1 MDPLRISLLLIGLV
15 VIGAIYWF
23 GSRRRRREEDA
34 ALYTLPEEADGG
46 DAEGWDNV
54 DLDTGEEPPLS
65 TEQLEA
71 LTGLKQSREV
81 PLEESDTLH
90 TSPKEAPPAES
101 QAPEEALLAITVLAT
116 EPDRPFTGPAISEA
130 MDRLDLPF
138 GEMQVF
144 EGRDPASGRAL
155 FYVANILEPGV
166 FTLATLPELK
176 SPGLALFTPLPG
188 PVPGPEA
195 LQAMLRA
202 AEALA
207 GELGGRLADKER
219 RPLTRKQLDR
229 LAAIAVQFSAAK
241 RAES

>member
-1 MDPLRISLLLIGLV
+1 MERFYGTPVAEGDELIATLPADV
-15 VIGAIYWF
+15 
-23 GSRRRRREEDA
+23 RRRS
-34 ALYTLPEEADGG
+34 AD
-46 DAEGWDNV
+46 V
-54 DLDTGEEPPLS
+54 
-65 TEQLEA
+65 
-71 LTGLKQSREV
+71 
-81 PLEESDTLH
+81 
-90 TSPKEAPPAES
+90 
-101 QAPEEALLAITVLAT
+101 LLAAVV
-116 EPDRPFTGPAISEA
+116 G
-130 MDRLDLPF
+130 
-138 GEMQVF
+138 Q
-144 EGRDPASGRAL
+144 
-155 FYVANILEPGV
+155 ILEPGV